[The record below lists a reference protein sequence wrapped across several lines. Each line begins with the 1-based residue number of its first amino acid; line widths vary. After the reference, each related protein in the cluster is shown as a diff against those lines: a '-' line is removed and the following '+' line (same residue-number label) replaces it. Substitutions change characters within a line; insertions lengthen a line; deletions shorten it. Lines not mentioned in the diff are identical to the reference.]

1 MFSGHEG
8 DGVGVGGVE
17 GRRGQDREKRE
28 RRGGERRGEE
38 KEKCRLCCK
47 DHPDGFVLLWGDYL

>member
-1 MFSGHEG
+1 MGI
-8 DGVGVGGVE
+8 GGVE
-17 GRRGQDREKRE
+17 GRRGQDREKGE